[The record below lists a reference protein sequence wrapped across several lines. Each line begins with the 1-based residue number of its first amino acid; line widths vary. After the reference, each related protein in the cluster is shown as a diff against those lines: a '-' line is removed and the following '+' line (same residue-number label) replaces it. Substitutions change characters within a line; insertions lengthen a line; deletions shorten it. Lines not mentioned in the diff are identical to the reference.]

1 MKTLF
6 IEQYGIE
13 KYTEL
18 KENSK
23 DLYNY
28 CYYANDYKIVDK
40 LLTLNNTE
48 TFWDNVR
55 KFTKKVYSDRSI
67 GRWQALAELRYLQL
81 GN

>member
-1 MKTLF
+1 MKKLF
-6 IEQYGIE
+6 IEHYGINRYNKLINNNE
-13 KYTEL
+13 
-18 KENSK
+18 

-28 CYYANDYKIVDK
+28 CVYTSDYRIIEK

-48 TFWDNVR
+48 TFYNDVR

-81 GN
+81 EN

>member
-1 MKTLF
+1 MKNIF
-6 IEQYGIE
+6 IEQYGMDN
-13 KYTEL
+13 YTRL
-18 KENSK
+18 KANN
-23 DLYNY
+23 DQLYRY

-67 GRWQALAELRYLQL
+67 GRWQALAELRYLQIE
-81 GN
+81 N